1 MKKPLLIFICI
12 IIAVM
17 LAACDINISLNPSG
31 TGSPES
37 SSATPATTPAGN
49 TTASPDTSTG
59 TDDTTASPG
68 TSKAPETTKTPETT
82 KEPETTAAPL
92 DEVTECGITV
102 RGPSVTVMSIGV
114 FSLQKGGEYYIT
126 GTATEGMEV
135 AINVYAPAADEVVLH
150 INDLKIPNTGLCAFQ
165 MISAAA
171 VTLDFS
177 GDSLIQNK
185 GMTGNDDFGTDFDS
199 TYAAVMSKVPLTIT
213 GNGKLEIGATRA
225 PAVYVR
231 SLLTVRD
238 ADLLNVSS
246 SKESIKASGVSIK
259 DSSLEI
265 YADSEGIASLSSGTL
280 PAGAAGAPG
289 FVSIDGSEIRM
300 EAVTTGILAEGG
312 ITVVDSGISI
322 NMSDLYEDGTGV
334 FAYGTARFNCE
345 VLIINSP
352 RYGVYAASKD
362 GVPGRIVIES
372 GEYPLTCGQSCLC
385 ADSSIE
391 VSGGKLMFY
400 ESRFAFA
407 AETLAL
413 SGSEYEISAIY
424 DVARVESSFTMKDCK
439 MKATVTGDVT
449 PTKKNSFT
457 MENSVVLLETKNP
470 VAAFGLPSACKY
482 ISGTFIFLGE
492 YYDTPDGTTDMPVA
506 YFKNLVLPGKVDY
519 TLGSTK
525 GTATFSP
532 WSDHTAGWICSD
544 ILAVGEPCYIT
555 PFHGTDYR
563 WLQDSVSKDISP
575 KG

>member
-1 MKKPLLIFICI
+1 MKKPLLIFTCI

-37 SSATPATTPAGN
+37 SSATPATTPAGD

-59 TDDTTASPG
+59 TDDTTASPE

-135 AINVYAPAADEVVLH
+135 AINVYAPAAEEVVLH
-150 INDLKIPNTGLCAFQ
+150 ITDLKIPNTGLCAFQ

-177 GDSLIQNK
+177 GTSLIQNK

-213 GNGKLEIGATRA
+213 GKGKLEIGATRA

-265 YADSEGIASLSSGTL
+265 YASSEGIASLSSGTL

-345 VLIINSP
+345 VLIVNSP

-362 GVPGRIVIES
+362 GVPGRIVIER
-372 GEYPLTCGQSCLC
+372 GEIMSSCGQSCLC

-391 VSGGKLMFY
+391 VSGGKLMLY
-400 ESRFAFA
+400 QSRFAFA
-407 AETLAL
+407 ADTLSL

-457 MENSVVLLETKNP
+457 MENSVVRLETKNP
-470 VAAFGLPSACKY
+470 GAVIGLPSACKY
-482 ISGTFIFLGE
+482 ISGTFVFLGE
-492 YYDTPDGTTDMPVA
+492 YYDAPDGTSDMPVA

-544 ILAVGEPCYIT
+544 VLALDAACYIT
-555 PFHGTDYR
+555 PVFGAAYR
-563 WLQDSVSKDISP
+563 WTQNSVSKDISP